1 MKTDKTQLRKD
12 ILAFLKQNPDT
23 SYRPKEISRHLNV
36 KNNKDFREFMD
47 VVEDL
52 SRSRLIASAKGN
64 KIGYLPPFIAEA
76 QGKLTMHPNGFAFV
90 TIEGFEDDIFVQ
102 TDQLGDAID
111 GDIVALSLMRPT
123 VSRSSTRSKRQEGK
137 VVSVVERTRKSAV
150 GSFFVDEDGDKWV
163 RPDDAKLIEDILV
176 MQALTATDGD
186 KVVISLDSFNDEL
199 GVMQGNILEVIGRAD
214 DPKTQILALAMSKNI
229 RSSFPDVVEAESAAI
244 PLEIPQ
250 SEIARRL
257 DVRQKRVF
265 TIDPHDAK
273 DFDDAMHLEA
283 LPNGNYE
290 VGVHIADVS
299 HYIPIGG
306 ALDQE
311 AYLRATSV
319 YLVDRVIPM
328 LPEKL
333 SNGVCSL
340 RPHEDKLTY
349 SVIFEVTPQA
359 EIVQYAI
366 RETVIHSHQRFS
378 YEEAQAILD
387 GEDTTHAFRDD
398 VLKSWDLAKIM
409 RTERFQNGAVSFDHP
424 EVKVRLNENSEPIE
438 IYLKSTKE
446 ANWLIE
452 EWMLLANKTV
462 AKHIG
467 GQKTETKPALP
478 FVYRTHP
485 EPNAVQMRQ
494 LADYVRMFSLHL
506 PMQNGTVQSK
516 DLNNLLEAVKGKAY
530 EPLVEDAALRAMSKA
545 KYTVENIGH
554 YGLGFEYYSHFTSP
568 IRRYPDL
575 MIHRLLKKY
584 ALSPAP
590 SEVQQLTSGL
600 NDQCLYCSMKE
611 KEAEEAERDS
621 IKLKQVEYM
630 TRHIGETFDGVVSGV
645 TNFGVFVELSSLL
658 VEGMIPMREMTD
670 DFYEYD
676 ETQFALFGRRTKR
689 IIRIGNEVKVKVV
702 NADIHRR
709 KLDFVFV

>member
-52 SRSRLIASAKGN
+52 SRSRLIASEKGN